1 MVGIVVVSHSDAL
14 AEGVV
19 TLAREMGGD
28 ELALVAA
35 GGTDEP
41 GVLGTDATR
50 VMAAIEQAM
59 SPDGVLVLM
68 DLGSA
73 LMSTELAVDL
83 LGETPGRVV
92 LSEAPLVEGTVAAAA
107 SASGGASLDEVA
119 AEARGALAMK
129 TSQLGGADDAAP
141 APDAVP
147 ALDAAPAP
155 DAPRHRPT
163 PRRCS
168 RSATRSGCT
177 RARRRGSSRPCG
189 DSTPTFGSRRSGG
202 VAPVTR
208 NSLTRRRRAWALG
221 LATTLAISA
230 SGPQADDV
238 LLALAQLAD
247 EGFGDGIAAGAPS
260 PSNATATRPTSA
272 LPPANASSSLAGQP
286 ARHENGAAIDVAPPA
301 AGDVLTGVPASA
313 GLAFGPA
320 HHLHGATAPPPDRA
334 AEDPPR
340 ERERLN
346 QGIAAAR
353 TAIERDREHRRG
365 PRRQGRGG
373 DLRCPPRTAR

>member
-19 TLAREMGGD
+19 TLAREMGSA

-155 DAPRHRPT
+155 DAETAPPADAQAVLEVRNAIGLHARPAARFVET
-163 PRRCS
+163 VRRFDANV
-168 RSATRSGCT
+168 RVAKG
-177 RARRRGSSRPCG
+177 PN
-189 DSTPTFGSRRSGG
+189 G
-202 VAPVTR
+202 VPVTAT
-208 NSLTRRRRAWALG
+208 SLTRVIGLG
-221 LATTLAISA
+221 ARLGDTLEISA

-238 LLALAQLAD
+238 
-247 EGFGDGIAAGAPS
+247 AAGAG
-260 PSNATATRPTSA
+260 ATGRRGVRRRDRRGRAIAQQRHRHPTHLRA
-272 LPPANASSSLAGQP
+272 P
-286 ARHENGAAIDVAPPA
+286 ARQRIIPAWLASQPGARMEGDRRRA
-301 AGDVLTGVPASA
+301 AGG
-313 GLAFGPA
+313 
-320 HHLHGATAPPPDRA
+320 
-334 AEDPPR
+334 
-340 ERERLN
+340 
-346 QGIAAAR
+346 
-353 TAIERDREHRRG
+353 RRR
-365 PRRQGRGG
+365 PH
-373 DLRCPPRTAR
+373 RCPRLGRARVRPRPPSARRHRPATGSRR